1 MVYFFKL
8 LFGWR
13 VVSLALT
20 PHLPISIHILLLLY
34 VKLFNFIFNRGIVP
48 EIWSVG
54 IINPVFKNKGNANEP
69 KNYRAITLMSCF
81 GKVFTGIL
89 NSRLTLYAE
98 ETEQNFRYCL
108 ASGVMEK
115 ILEKKP

>member
-1 MVYFFKL
+1 MSLKFG
-8 LFGWR
+8 LF
-13 VVSLALT
+13 
-20 PHLPISIHILLLLY
+20 
-34 VKLFNFIFNRGIVP
+34 
-48 EIWSVG
+48 G
-54 IINPVFKNKGNANEP
+54 IINTVFKNKGNANEP
-69 KNYRAITLMSCF
+69 KNSRAITLMSCF

-115 ILEKKP
+115 NIRKKTINGKCFNTILNLYQNVKNGVKSDFFCL